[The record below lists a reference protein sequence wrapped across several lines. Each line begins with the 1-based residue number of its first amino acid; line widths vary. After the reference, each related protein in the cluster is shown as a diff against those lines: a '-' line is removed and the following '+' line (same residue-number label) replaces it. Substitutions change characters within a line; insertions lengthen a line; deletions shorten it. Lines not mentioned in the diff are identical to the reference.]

1 VAGGGGADSMQRS
14 VNLIFLKI
22 YASEIL
28 FYLSH
33 RIEHKG
39 KNRILNGYHMI
50 EINYFKILL
59 LCKMMWQMILDGCW
73 RGMTWLDVDVDT
85 FHAKRID
92 LNDF

>member
-1 VAGGGGADSMQRS
+1 VTNVEITFYSSRGWESGSPGRVAGGGGADSMQRL

-28 FYLSH
+28 FYLSR

-59 LCKMMWQMILDGCW
+59 LCKMM
-73 RGMTWLDVDVDT
+73 
-85 FHAKRID
+85 
-92 LNDF
+92 